1 MYIHCVNKL
10 DVHCHVGVYVF
21 VVVIYWIDHAH
32 MTWYRVT
39 HRTFN
44 IFNFI
49 NLTLHTRMNTC

>member
-32 MTWYRVT
+32 MT
-39 HRTFN
+39 
-44 IFNFI
+44 
-49 NLTLHTRMNTC
+49 